1 MALDFIEGFDH
12 MADDGTQYT
21 RKGWEWLFF
30 GDGNQPGRR
39 AGSQAYTC
47 TQTARMLWRA
57 ITESQWITAGAAYLL
72 PSQAVTGTGY
82 FMYLGS
88 SDTSQ
93 CGLFLNADNTVSF
106 RRGTTTLGTSTAT
119 LADAAW
125 NYVEMRVKIHA
136 TTGEYEVR
144 LNGVNIL
151 SDTNVNTDDAT
162 TESAN
167 QIAIIGR
174 PAISS
179 SAVDRII
186 SIDDFY
192 VGVETGFTFLGDV
205 RVDTLM
211 PTAEGN
217 YSQFTPLSGT
227 NNALMVD
234 EATPD
239 DDTTYVE
246 SSTVG
251 QRDTYEMEDLS
262 HTPASIFGVQSSVYA
277 RKVDSGARE
286 LITTVRS
293 GTTDYDSATNVLA
306 TSYLYYTELHATDP
320 DTAAAWTISG
330 VNAVEVGQKVEA

>member
-12 MADDGTQYT
+12 MGNSTQYT
-21 RKGWEWLFF
+21 RKGWEWTFF
-30 GDGNQPGRR
+30 GLANQPGRR
-39 AGSQAYTC
+39 PTSRALKTSSGSVA
-47 TQTARMLWRA
+47 LWRA
-57 ITESQWITAGAAYLL
+57 ITESQWITAGAAYEL
-72 PSQAVTGTGY
+72 PSSAETATGY

-88 SDTSQ
+88 SGTNQ

-106 RRGTTTLGTSTAT
+106 RSGTTTLDTSTAT
-119 LADAAW
+119 LTDAAW
-125 NYVEMRVKIHA
+125 NYIEMRVKIHA

-151 SDTNVNTDDAT
+151 SDTNVDTDPAT
-162 TESAN
+162 ASAAN
-167 QIAIIGR
+167 QIGIMGRPVSGTGIGR
-174 PAISS
+174 
-179 SAVDRII
+179 
-186 SIDDFY
+186 SIHTDDFY

-205 RVDTLM
+205 RVDTLV

-217 YSQFTPLSGT
+217 YSQFTPSTGT
-227 NNALMVD
+227 DNSALVD
-234 EATPD
+234 DATPD

-251 QRDTYEMEDLS
+251 HRDTYAMEDLS

-293 GTTDYDSATNVLA
+293 GTTDYDSATNVLT